1 MISRSNAMVFQFIDV
16 WVARLV
22 EALPRIAGAAIIL
35 LIGWVAGRAIG
46 RGAAKV
52 FDKAGLAGALR
63 WTALGK
69 TLDKSKVR
77 IVGFFEVGIRWF
89 IYLLA
94 VLGAADVLQ
103 VQSLSNFVYSVV
115 EYIPSLLGGVFLI
128 LIGFIVADFIG
139 DALISVSREANVEYG
154 ATFGNGLKVIL
165 YFVVIIIGLSVM
177 KIDVTVLDTIVTA
190 LSWGVAAGVGVG
202 LGIALGWGLK
212 DVITEEARIWL
223 KTKRSKNSD
232 T

>member
-1 MISRSNAMVFQFIDV
+1 MVLQFIDV

-22 EALPRIAGAAIIL
+22 EAFPRIAGAAIIL
-35 LIGWVAGRAIG
+35 LIGWIAGRTIG

-52 FDKAGLAGALR
+52 LDKAGLAGALR

-69 TLDKSKVR
+69 ALDKSKIR
-77 IVGFFEVGIRWF
+77 ITGFFELGIRWF

-103 VQSLSNFVYSVV
+103 IQTLSNFVYSVV
-115 EYIPSLLGGVFLI
+115 EYIPSLIGGIFLI
-128 LIGFIVADFIG
+128 LVGFLVADFIG
-139 DALISVSREANVEYG
+139 DALISVSKDANIEYG
-154 ATFGNGLKVIL
+154 STFGNGFKAIL
-165 YFVVIIIGLSVM
+165 YFVIIITGLSVM

-190 LSWGVAAGVGVG
+190 LSWGVAVGAGVG

-212 DVITEEARIWL
+212 DVVAEEARAWL
-223 KTKRSKNSD
+223 KSRHSKKPR